1 MSSYVFSLAG
11 ATLLGWTAVV
21 LAYEIP
27 CTLGKHTD
35 LDIPIVR
42 AALRAE
48 HRVSM
53 KHRTSSLA
61 VNKIIHELEEIK
73 IFYSQI

>member
-21 LAYEIP
+21 LGYEIP
-27 CTLGKHTD
+27 CTLGKYTD
-35 LDIPIVR
+35 LDLPVVR
-42 AALRAE
+42 TALRAE
-48 HRVSM
+48 AHVAM

-61 VNKIIHELEEIK
+61 VNKIIHELEELK
-73 IFYSQI
+73 FFYSQI

>member
-1 MSSYVFSLAG
+1 MSPYVFSLAG

-27 CTLGKHTD
+27 CIIGKHTD

-48 HRVSM
+48 ARVSM
-53 KHRTSSLA
+53 KHRTSSPA
-61 VNKIIHELEEIK
+61 VNKIIHELEELK
-73 IFYSQI
+73 VFYAQI